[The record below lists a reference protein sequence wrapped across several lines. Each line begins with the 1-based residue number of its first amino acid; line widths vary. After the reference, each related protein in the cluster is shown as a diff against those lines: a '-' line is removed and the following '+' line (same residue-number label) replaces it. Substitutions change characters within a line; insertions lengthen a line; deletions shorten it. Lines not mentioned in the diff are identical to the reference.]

1 MKKIAYIE
9 IDTHAEIALNFME
22 LMNDSKAFSVD
33 YYFSEKILRFFG
45 FAHNDKLPENIKKA
59 TPENLIQQ
67 LSTDNYQLII
77 IGTVHRYFNV
87 FEKIAEKF
95 NTSIICHNLN
105 FVKASNFDL
114 LSSVFKED
122 FQFRLKLL
130 LKEGLLRK
138 SNVYQKAKNLLVLD
152 QTLKCNFILNEAQ
165 HNQIKS
171 ETLNEDYERSSE
183 ESFTFLPI
191 FYTKFSEKPKNE
203 TYTIV
208 IPGAVSQK
216 RRDYK
221 SVIKKLKNLELNF
234 DEGEFCRAC
243 PEISG
248 NEKFVENNLQ
258 ENGSSVGTTQKIQVI
273 FLGKASGKELEMLQ
287 NFEQSKSENI
297 SIKCFK
303 EKVPQDVFDDYMQ
316 KADVLWCPIQQ
327 ETEFF
332 SQKEIYGFTKMSGN
346 IGDAVKFGKLAVFP
360 KNYPSKYSFIVPEK
374 GSLGDFLFT
383 RKDVD
388 FSEFSKEKVLQ
399 ELEKTIFALL

>member
-9 IDTHAEIALNFME
+9 LDTHAEIALNFME
-22 LMNDSKAFSVD
+22 LMNDSKVFSVD

-45 FAHNDKLPENIKKA
+45 FAQNDKLPENIKKA

-67 LSTDNYQLII
+67 LSTANYQFII

-105 FVKASNFDL
+105 FVKVANFDL
-114 LSSVFKED
+114 LSSIFKED
-122 FQFRLKLL
+122 YQFRLKLL

-138 SNVYQKAKNLLVLD
+138 SNVYKKAKNLLVLD
-152 QTLKCNFILNEAQ
+152 RGFDSAQ
-165 HNQIKS
+165 PDK
-171 ETLNEDYERSSE
+171 YK
-183 ESFTFLPI
+183 FLPI
-191 FYTKFSEKPKNE
+191 FYTKFSENSDNPIF
-203 TYTIV
+203 TIV

-216 RRDYK
+216 RRDYERVLK
-221 SVIKKLKNLELNF
+221 SIKNF
-234 DEGEFCRAC
+234 RF
-243 PEISG
+243 PSEI
-248 NEKFVENNLQ
+248 
-258 ENGSSVGTTQKIQVI
+258 I

-287 NFEQSKSENI
+287 DFEQSKPENI
-297 SIKCFK
+297 SIKYFT

-346 IGDAVKFGKLAVFP
+346 IGDAIKFRKLAVFP
-360 KNYPSKYSFIVPEK
+360 ENYPSKYSFIIPEK

-383 RKDVD
+383 KKDVD

>member
-9 IDTHAEIALNFME
+9 LDTHAEIALNFME

-45 FAHNDKLPENIKKA
+45 FAQNDKLPENIKKA

-77 IGTVHRYFNV
+77 IGTAHRYFNV

-105 FVKASNFDL
+105 FVKASNLNL
-114 LSSVFKED
+114 LSSIFKED
-122 FQFRLKLL
+122 FQYRLKLL
-130 LKEGLLRK
+130 LKEGLLKK
-138 SNVYQKAKNLLVLD
+138 SKVYKKAKNLLVLD
-152 QTLKCNFILNEAQ
+152 RGFENFVRKPLVYAQ
-165 HNQIKS
+165 PDK
-171 ETLNEDYERSSE
+171 YK
-183 ESFTFLPI
+183 FLPI

-216 RRDYK
+216 RRDYERVLK
-221 SVIKKLKNLELNF
+221 SIIKF
-234 DEGEFCRAC
+234 HF
-243 PEISG
+243 PFEI
-248 NEKFVENNLQ
+248 
-258 ENGSSVGTTQKIQVI
+258 I

-287 NFEQSKSENI
+287 DFEQSKPENI
-297 SIKCFK
+297 FIKYFT

-360 KNYPSKYSFIVPEK
+360 KNYPSKYSFIVLEK

-383 RKDVD
+383 KKDVD

>member
-9 IDTHAEIALNFME
+9 LDTHAEIALNFME

-45 FAHNDKLPENIKKA
+45 YTQNDKLPENIKKA

-67 LSTDNYQLII
+67 LSTNNYQLVI

-122 FQFRLKLL
+122 FQYRLKLL

-138 SNVYQKAKNLLVLD
+138 SNVYKKAKNLLVLD
-152 QTLKCNFILNEAQ
+152 RGFDSAQ
-165 HNQIKS
+165 PDK
-171 ETLNEDYERSSE
+171 YK
-183 ESFTFLPI
+183 FLPI
-191 FYTKFSEKPKNE
+191 FYTKFLEKPKNE
-203 TYTIV
+203 TYTII

-216 RRDYK
+216 RRDYDK
-221 SVIKKLKNLELNF
+221 VIKELKKLELNF
-234 DEGEFCRAC
+234 DNYEFHR
-243 PEISG
+243 
-248 NEKFVENNLQ
+248 NETFVDNTLSEK
-258 ENGSSVGTTQKIQVI
+258 GSSVGTTQNLEII
-273 FLGKASGKELEMLQ
+273 FLGKAQGKELEMLQ
-287 NFEQSKSENI
+287 NFEQNKPENI
-297 SIKCFK
+297 SIKYFT
-303 EKVPQDVFDDYMQ
+303 EKVPQNIFDDYMQ

-360 KNYPSKYSFIVPEK
+360 ENYPSKYSFIIPEK

-383 RKDVD
+383 KKDVD

>member
-9 IDTHAEIALNFME
+9 LDTHAEIALNFME
-22 LMNDSKAFSVD
+22 LMKDSKAFSVD
-33 YYFSEKILRFFG
+33 YYFSEKILKTLG
-45 FAHNDKLPENIKKA
+45 LQETENIKKA

-114 LSSVFKED
+114 LSSIFKEA
-122 FQFRLKLL
+122 FQYRLKLL
-130 LKEGLLRK
+130 LKEGLLSK
-138 SNVYQKAKNLLVLD
+138 SKVYKKAKNLLVLD
-152 QTLKCNFILNEAQ
+152 RGFENFVRKPLVYAQ
-165 HNQIKS
+165 PDK
-171 ETLNEDYERSSE
+171 YK
-183 ESFTFLPI
+183 FLPI
-191 FYTKFSEKPKNE
+191 FYTKFLEKPKNE
-203 TYTIV
+203 THTIV

-216 RRDYK
+216 RRDYERVLK
-221 SVIKKLKNLELNF
+221 SIIKF
-234 DEGEFCRAC
+234 HF
-243 PEISG
+243 PFEI
-248 NEKFVENNLQ
+248 
-258 ENGSSVGTTQKIQVI
+258 I
-273 FLGKASGKELEMLQ
+273 FLGKAQGKELEMLQ
-287 NFEQSKSENI
+287 DFEQSKPENI
-297 SIKCFK
+297 FIKYFT

-346 IGDAVKFGKLAVFP
+346 IGDAVKFRKLAVFP
-360 KNYPSKYSFIVPEK
+360 ENYPSKYSFIIPEK

>member
-9 IDTHAEIALNFME
+9 LDTHAEIAMNFME
-22 LMNDSKAFSVD
+22 LMNDSAAFSVD
-33 YYFSEKILRFFG
+33 YYFSEKILKTLG
-45 FAHNDKLPENIKKA
+45 LQETDNIKKVSA
-59 TPENLIQQ
+59 ENILQN
-67 LSTDNYQLII
+67 LSQYQLPNTKYDLVL

-105 FVKASNFDL
+105 FVKASNFHL

-130 LKEGLLRK
+130 LKEGLLKK
-138 SNVYQKAKNLLVLD
+138 SKVYEKAKNLLVLD
-152 QTLKCNFILNEAQ
+152 RGFDSAQ
-165 HNQIKS
+165 PDK
-171 ETLNEDYERSSE
+171 YK
-183 ESFTFLPI
+183 FLPI
-191 FYTKFSEKPKNE
+191 FYTKFLEKPNNPIF
-203 TYTIV
+203 TIV

-216 RRDYK
+216 RRDYERVLK
-221 SVIKKLKNLELNF
+221 SIKNF
-234 DEGEFCRAC
+234 RF
-243 PEISG
+243 PSEI
-248 NEKFVENNLQ
+248 
-258 ENGSSVGTTQKIQVI
+258 I

-287 NFEQSKSENI
+287 DFEQSKPENI
-297 SIKCFK
+297 SIKYFT

-316 KADVLWCPIQQ
+316 KADILWCPIQQ

-332 SQKEIYGFTKMSGN
+332 SQKEIYGVTKMSGN
-346 IGDAVKFGKLAVFP
+346 IGDAIKFRKLAVFP
-360 KNYPSKYSFIVPEK
+360 ENYPSNYSFIIPEK

-383 RKDVD
+383 KKDVD

>member
-9 IDTHAEIALNFME
+9 LDTHAEIALNFME
-22 LMNDSKAFSVD
+22 LMNDSKVFSVD

-45 FAHNDKLPENIKKA
+45 FAQNDKLPENIKKA

-67 LSTDNYQLII
+67 LSTANYQLII

-114 LSSVFKED
+114 LSSIFKED
-122 FQFRLKLL
+122 FQYRLKLL

-138 SNVYQKAKNLLVLD
+138 SNVYKKAKNLLVLD
-152 QTLKCNFILNEAQ
+152 QTLKCNVILNEAQ
-165 HNQIKS
+165 RN
-171 ETLNEDYERSSE
+171 E

-191 FYTKFSEKPKNE
+191 FYTKFSGKSENE

-216 RRDYK
+216 RRDYNK
-221 SVIKKLKNLELNF
+221 VIKELKNLELNF
-234 DEGEFCRAC
+234 DNYEFRR
-243 PEISG
+243 
-248 NEKFVENNLQ
+248 NETFVENTLS
-258 ENGSSVGTTQKIQVI
+258 EKGSSLGTTQNLEII
-273 FLGKASGKELEMLQ
+273 FLGKAQGKELEMLQ
-287 NFEQSKSENI
+287 NFEQNKPENI
-297 SIKCFK
+297 SIKYFK

-332 SQKEIYGFTKMSGN
+332 SQKEIYGITKMSGN

-360 KNYPSKYSFIVPEK
+360 EDYPSKYSFIIPEK

-383 RKDVD
+383 KKDVD

>member
-9 IDTHAEIALNFME
+9 LDTHAEIALNFME
-22 LMNDSKAFSVD
+22 LMNGSKAFSVD

-45 FAHNDKLPENIKKA
+45 FAQNDKLPENIKKA

-87 FEKIAEKF
+87 FEKIAEQF

-114 LSSVFKED
+114 LSSIFKED
-122 FQFRLKLL
+122 FQYRLKLL

-138 SNVYQKAKNLLVLD
+138 SNVYKKAKNLLVLD
-152 QTLKCNFILNEAQ
+152 RGFENFVRKPLVYAQ
-165 HNQIKS
+165 PDK
-171 ETLNEDYERSSE
+171 YK
-183 ESFTFLPI
+183 FLPI
-191 FYTKFSEKPKNE
+191 FYTKFLEKPKNE

-208 IPGAVSQK
+208 VPGEVSQK
-216 RRDYK
+216 RRDYDK
-221 SVIKKLKNLELNF
+221 VIKELKKLELNF
-234 DEGEFCRAC
+234 DNYEFHR
-243 PEISG
+243 
-248 NEKFVENNLQ
+248 NETFVENTLS
-258 ENGSSVGTTQKIQVI
+258 EKGSSVGTTQNLEII
-273 FLGKASGKELEMLQ
+273 FLGKAQGKELEMLQ
-287 NFEQSKSENI
+287 NFEQNKPENI
-297 SIKCFK
+297 SIKYFT
-303 EKVPQDVFDDYMQ
+303 EKVPQNIFDDYMQ

-360 KNYPSKYSFIVPEK
+360 ENYPSKYSFIIPEK
-374 GSLGDFLFT
+374 GSLEDFLFT
-383 RKDVD
+383 KKDVD

>member
-9 IDTHAEIALNFME
+9 LDTHAEIALNFME

-45 FAHNDKLPENIKKA
+45 YTQNDKLPENIKKA

-77 IGTVHRYFNV
+77 IGTVHRNFNV

-105 FVKASNFDL
+105 FVKASSFDL
-114 LSSVFKED
+114 LSSIFKED
-122 FQFRLKLL
+122 FKYRLKLL

-152 QTLKCNFILNEAQ
+152 RGFDSAQ
-165 HNQIKS
+165 PDK
-171 ETLNEDYERSSE
+171 YK
-183 ESFTFLPI
+183 FLPI
-191 FYTKFSEKPKNE
+191 FYTKFPEKPKNE

-216 RRDYK
+216 RRDYDK
-221 SVIKKLKNLELNF
+221 VIKELKNLELNF
-234 DEGEFCRAC
+234 DNYEFRR
-243 PEISG
+243 
-248 NEKFVENNLQ
+248 NETFVENTLS
-258 ENGSSVGTTQKIQVI
+258 EKGSSVGTTQNLEII

-287 NFEQSKSENI
+287 NFEQNKPENI
-297 SIKCFK
+297 SIKYFT
-303 EKVPQDVFDDYMQ
+303 EKVPQNIFDDYMQ

-360 KNYPSKYSFIVPEK
+360 ENYPSKYSFIIPEK

-383 RKDVD
+383 KKDID

>member
-9 IDTHAEIALNFME
+9 LDTHAEIALNFME
-22 LMNDSKAFSVD
+22 LIQDSKAFSVD

-45 FAHNDKLPENIKKA
+45 FAQNDKLPENIFKA
-59 TPENLIQQ
+59 KPENLIQQ
-67 LSTDNYQLII
+67 LSTNNYQLVI

-87 FEKIAEKF
+87 FEKVAEQF

-105 FVKASNFDL
+105 FVKVSNFDL
-114 LSSVFKED
+114 LSSIFKED

-152 QTLKCNFILNEAQ
+152 RGFDSAQ
-165 HNQIKS
+165 PDK
-171 ETLNEDYERSSE
+171 YK
-183 ESFTFLPI
+183 FLPI
-191 FYTKFSEKPKNE
+191 FYTKFSGKSENE

-216 RRDYK
+216 RRDYERVLK
-221 SVIKKLKNLELNF
+221 SIKNF
-234 DEGEFCRAC
+234 RF
-243 PEISG
+243 PSEI
-248 NEKFVENNLQ
+248 
-258 ENGSSVGTTQKIQVI
+258 I
-273 FLGKASGKELEMLQ
+273 FLGKASGKELEILQ
-287 NFEQSKSENI
+287 DFEQSKPENI
-297 SIKCFK
+297 SIKYFT
-303 EKVPQDVFDDYMQ
+303 EKVPQDIFDDYMQ

-346 IGDAVKFGKLAVFP
+346 IGDAIKYGKSAIFP
-360 KNYPSKYSFIVPEK
+360 ENYPSNYSFIIPEK
-374 GSLGDFLFT
+374 GSLEDFLFT
-383 RKDVD
+383 KKDVD

>member
-9 IDTHAEIALNFME
+9 LDTHAEIALNFME
-22 LMNDSKAFSVD
+22 LMNNSKAFSVD

-45 FAHNDKLPENIKKA
+45 FAQNDKLPENIKKA

-77 IGTVHRYFNV
+77 IGTAHRYFNV
-87 FEKIAEKF
+87 FEKVAEKF

-105 FVKASNFDL
+105 FVKATNLDL
-114 LSSVFKED
+114 LSSIFKED
-122 FQFRLKLL
+122 YQYRLKVL

-138 SNVYQKAKNLLVLD
+138 SNVYKKAKNLLVLD
-152 QTLKCNFILNEAQ
+152 RGFDSTQPDKY
-165 HNQIKS
+165 K
-171 ETLNEDYERSSE
+171 
-183 ESFTFLPI
+183 FLPI
-191 FYTKFSEKPKNE
+191 FYTKFLEKPKNE

-216 RRDYK
+216 RRDYERVLK
-221 SVIKKLKNLELNF
+221 SIKIF
-234 DEGEFCRAC
+234 YF
-243 PEISG
+243 PSEI
-248 NEKFVENNLQ
+248 
-258 ENGSSVGTTQKIQVI
+258 I

-287 NFEQSKSENI
+287 DFEQSKPENI
-297 SIKCFK
+297 SIKYFT

-360 KNYPSKYSFIVPEK
+360 ENYPSKYSFIIPEK

-383 RKDVD
+383 KKDVD

>member
-9 IDTHAEIALNFME
+9 LDTHAEIALNFME

-45 FAHNDKLPENIKKA
+45 FAQNVKLPENIKKA

-114 LSSVFKED
+114 LSSIFKED

-130 LKEGLLRK
+130 LKEGLLSK
-138 SNVYQKAKNLLVLD
+138 SKVYKKAKNLLVLD
-152 QTLKCNFILNEAQ
+152 QTLKCNVILNEAQ

-183 ESFTFLPI
+183 KSFTFLPI
-191 FYTKFSEKPKNE
+191 FYTKFLEKPKNE

-208 IPGAVSQK
+208 VPGEVSQK
-216 RRDYK
+216 RRDYFELI
-221 SVIKKLKNLELNF
+221 IKLFNQHLEKN
-234 DEGEFCRAC
+234 
-243 PEISG
+243 I
-248 NEKFVENNLQ
+248 NL
-258 ENGSSVGTTQKIQVI
+258 IL
-273 FLGKASGKELEMLQ
+273 LGKARGKELFFVKDVE
-287 NFEQSKSENI
+287 EQLFENI
-297 SIKCFK
+297 SIKYFT

-316 KADVLWCPIQQ
+316 KADILWCPIQQ

-346 IGDAVKFGKLAVFP
+346 IGDAIKFRKLAVFP
-360 KNYPSKYSFIVPEK
+360 ENYPSKYSFIIPEK

>member
-1 MKKIAYIE
+1 VKKIAYIE
-9 IDTHAEIALNFME
+9 LDTHAEIALNFME

-33 YYFSEKILRFFG
+33 YYFSEKILRFLG
-45 FAHNDKLPENIKKA
+45 FAQNDKLPENIKKA

-87 FEKIAEKF
+87 FEKVAEKF

-105 FVKASNFDL
+105 FVKASNFNL
-114 LSSVFKED
+114 LISIFKED
-122 FQFRLKLL
+122 FQYRLKLL

-138 SNVYQKAKNLLVLD
+138 SKVYEKAKNLLVLD
-152 QTLKCNFILNEAQ
+152 RGFENFVRKPLVYAQ
-165 HNQIKS
+165 PDK
-171 ETLNEDYERSSE
+171 YK
-183 ESFTFLPI
+183 FLPI
-191 FYTKFSEKPKNE
+191 FYTKFSGKSENE

-216 RRDYK
+216 RRDYERVLK
-221 SVIKKLKNLELNF
+221 SVKNF
-234 DEGEFCRAC
+234 RF
-243 PEISG
+243 PFEI
-248 NEKFVENNLQ
+248 
-258 ENGSSVGTTQKIQVI
+258 I

-287 NFEQSKSENI
+287 NFEQTKPENI
-297 SIKCFK
+297 SIKYFT
-303 EKVPQDVFDDYMQ
+303 EKVPQDIFDDYMQ

-332 SQKEIYGFTKMSGN
+332 SQKELYGFTKMSGN

-360 KNYPSKYSFIVPEK
+360 KAYNENYNFIALEMLLFEK
-374 GSLGDFLFT
+374 GIEIKKYQEKID
-383 RKDVD
+383 DY

>member
-9 IDTHAEIALNFME
+9 LDTHSEIALNFME

-45 FAHNDKLPENIKKA
+45 FAQNDKLPENIKKA

-87 FEKIAEKF
+87 FEKIAEQF

-114 LSSVFKED
+114 LSSIFKED
-122 FQFRLKLL
+122 FQYRLKLL

-138 SNVYQKAKNLLVLD
+138 SNVYKKAKNLLVLD
-152 QTLKCNFILNEAQ
+152 RGFENFVRKPLVYAQ
-165 HNQIKS
+165 PDK
-171 ETLNEDYERSSE
+171 YK
-183 ESFTFLPI
+183 FLPI
-191 FYTKFSEKPKNE
+191 FYTKFLEKPKNE

-234 DEGEFCRAC
+234 DNYEFRRAC

-248 NEKFVENNLQ
+248 NETFVENTLS
-258 ENGSSVGTTQKIQVI
+258 EKGSSVGTTQNLEII
-273 FLGKASGKELEMLQ
+273 FLGKAQGKELEMLQ
-287 NFEQSKSENI
+287 DFDSSALLRMPNI
-297 SIKCFK
+297 SIKYFT
-303 EKVPQDVFDDYMQ
+303 EKVPQNIFDDYMQ

-332 SQKEIYGFTKMSGN
+332 SQKELYGITKMSGN
-346 IGDAVKFGKLAVFP
+346 IGDAVKFGKSAIFP
-360 KNYPSKYSFIVPEK
+360 EDYPSKYSFIIPEK

-383 RKDVD
+383 KKDVD

>member
-9 IDTHAEIALNFME
+9 LDTHAEIAMNFME
-22 LMNDSKAFSVD
+22 LMNDSAAFSVD
-33 YYFSEKILRFFG
+33 YYFSEKILKTLG
-45 FAHNDKLPENIKKA
+45 LQETDNIKKVSA
-59 TPENLIQQ
+59 ENILQN
-67 LSTDNYQLII
+67 LSQYQLPNTKYDLVL

-105 FVKASNFDL
+105 FVKASNFHL

-130 LKEGLLRK
+130 LKEGLLKK
-138 SNVYQKAKNLLVLD
+138 SKVYEKAKNLLVLD
-152 QTLKCNFILNEAQ
+152 RGFDSAQ
-165 HNQIKS
+165 PDK
-171 ETLNEDYERSSE
+171 YK
-183 ESFTFLPI
+183 FLPI
-191 FYTKFSEKPKNE
+191 FYTKFLEKPNNPIF
-203 TYTIV
+203 TIV

-216 RRDYK
+216 RRDYERVLK
-221 SVIKKLKNLELNF
+221 SIKNF
-234 DEGEFCRAC
+234 RF
-243 PEISG
+243 PSEI
-248 NEKFVENNLQ
+248 
-258 ENGSSVGTTQKIQVI
+258 I

-287 NFEQSKSENI
+287 DFEQSKPENI
-297 SIKCFK
+297 SIKYFT

-316 KADVLWCPIQQ
+316 KADILWCPIQQ

-332 SQKEIYGFTKMSGN
+332 SQKEIYGVTKMSGN

-360 KNYPSKYSFIVPEK
+360 ENYPLKYSFIIPEK
-374 GSLGDFLFT
+374 GSLGDFLFIK
-383 RKDVD
+383 KDVD

>member
-9 IDTHAEIALNFME
+9 LDTHAEIALNFME
-22 LMNDSKAFSVD
+22 LMNDSKVFSVD
-33 YYFSEKILRFFG
+33 YYFSEKILKTLG
-45 FAHNDKLPENIKKA
+45 LQETENKIKSNHQTIFK
-59 TPENLIQQ
+59 Q
-67 LSTDNYQLII
+67 LQTKNYDLII

-130 LKEGLLRK
+130 LKEGLLSK
-138 SNVYQKAKNLLVLD
+138 SKVYKKAKNLLVLD
-152 QTLKCNFILNEAQ
+152 RGFDSAQ
-165 HNQIKS
+165 PDK
-171 ETLNEDYERSSE
+171 YK
-183 ESFTFLPI
+183 FLPI
-191 FYTKFSEKPKNE
+191 FYTKFSENSDNPIF
-203 TYTIV
+203 TIV

-216 RRDYK
+216 RRDYERVLK
-221 SVIKKLKNLELNF
+221 SIKNF
-234 DEGEFCRAC
+234 RF
-243 PEISG
+243 PSEI
-248 NEKFVENNLQ
+248 
-258 ENGSSVGTTQKIQVI
+258 I

-297 SIKCFK
+297 SIKYFT
-303 EKVPQDVFDDYMQ
+303 EKVPQDVFDNYMQ

-332 SQKEIYGFTKMSGN
+332 SQKEIYGITKLSGN

-360 KNYPSKYSFIVPEK
+360 EDYPSKYSFIIPEK

-383 RKDVD
+383 KKDVD

>member
-1 MKKIAYIE
+1 LKKIAYIE
-9 IDTHAEIALNFME
+9 LDTHAEIALNFME

-45 FAHNDKLPENIKKA
+45 YTQNDKLPENIKKA

-67 LSTDNYQLII
+67 LSTYNYQLII

-114 LSSVFKED
+114 LSSFFKED
-122 FQFRLKLL
+122 FQYRLKLL

-138 SNVYQKAKNLLVLD
+138 SKVYKKAKNLLVLD
-152 QTLKCNFILNEAQ
+152 QTLKCNVILNEAQ
-165 HNQIKS
+165 RN
-171 ETLNEDYERSSE
+171 E

-216 RRDYK
+216 RRDYERVLK
-221 SVIKKLKNLELNF
+221 SIKIF
-234 DEGEFCRAC
+234 HF
-243 PEISG
+243 PFEI
-248 NEKFVENNLQ
+248 
-258 ENGSSVGTTQKIQVI
+258 I

-287 NFEQSKSENI
+287 DFEKSKPDNI
-297 SIKCFK
+297 SIKYFT
-303 EKVPQDVFDDYMQ
+303 EKVPQNVFDDYMK
-316 KADVLWCPIQQ
+316 KADILWCPIQQ
-327 ETEFF
+327 ETQFL
-332 SQKEIYGFTKMSGN
+332 SQKELYGIAKMSGN
-346 IGDAVKFGKLAVFP
+346 IGDAIKFGKLAIFP
-360 KNYPSKYSFIVPEK
+360 ENYPSKYSFIVPEK
-374 GSLGDFLFT
+374 GGLEDFLFT
-383 RKDVD
+383 KKDVD
-388 FSEFSKEKVLQ
+388 FSQFSKEKVLQ

>member
-9 IDTHAEIALNFME
+9 LDTHAEIALNFME
-22 LMNDSKAFSVD
+22 LMNDSKVFSVD

-45 FAHNDKLPENIKKA
+45 FAQNDKLPENIKNA

-87 FEKIAEKF
+87 FEKVAEKF

-105 FVKASNFDL
+105 FVKVANFDL
-114 LSSVFKED
+114 LSSIFKED
-122 FQFRLKLL
+122 YQFRLKLL

-138 SNVYQKAKNLLVLD
+138 SNVYKKAKNLLVLD
-152 QTLKCNFILNEAQ
+152 RGFDSAQ
-165 HNQIKS
+165 PDK
-171 ETLNEDYERSSE
+171 YK
-183 ESFTFLPI
+183 FLPI
-191 FYTKFSEKPKNE
+191 FYTKFSGKSENE

-216 RRDYK
+216 RRDYERVLK
-221 SVIKKLKNLELNF
+221 SIKNF
-234 DEGEFCRAC
+234 RF
-243 PEISG
+243 PSEI
-248 NEKFVENNLQ
+248 
-258 ENGSSVGTTQKIQVI
+258 I

-287 NFEQSKSENI
+287 DFEQSKPENI
-297 SIKCFK
+297 SIKYFT

-346 IGDAVKFGKLAVFP
+346 IGDAIKFGKLAVFP
-360 KNYPSKYSFIVPEK
+360 ENYPSKYSFIIPEK

-383 RKDVD
+383 KKDVD

>member
-9 IDTHAEIALNFME
+9 LDTHAEIALNFME

-114 LSSVFKED
+114 LSSIFKED
-122 FQFRLKLL
+122 VQYRLKLL

-138 SNVYQKAKNLLVLD
+138 SNVYKKAKNLLVLD
-152 QTLKCNFILNEAQ
+152 RGFDSAQ
-165 HNQIKS
+165 PDK
-171 ETLNEDYERSSE
+171 YK
-183 ESFTFLPI
+183 FLPI

-208 IPGAVSQK
+208 ISGAVSQK
-216 RRDYK
+216 RRDYEK
-221 SVIKKLKNLELNF
+221 IIKELKNLELNF
-234 DEGEFCRAC
+234 DNYEFRR
-243 PEISG
+243 
-248 NEKFVENNLQ
+248 NETFVENNLQ
-258 ENGSSVGTTQKIQVI
+258 EKGSSVGTTQNLEII

-287 NFEQSKSENI
+287 NFEQNKPENI
-297 SIKCFK
+297 SIKYFT
-303 EKVPQDVFDDYMQ
+303 EKVPQDIFDDYMQ
-316 KADVLWCPIQQ
+316 KADILWCPIQQ

-360 KNYPSKYSFIVPEK
+360 ENYPSKYSFIIPEK

-383 RKDVD
+383 KKDVD